1 MAAITSA
8 KSGLWSATD
17 TWVGGVLPANGD
29 TATIAL
35 GHTVTFD
42 SDLSGFADGVTVVAT
57 GHLNCT
63 DAAGTY
69 QLKIKAGTTI
79 SGAGTL
85 TWGSTVFA
93 AKHTLTGGANW
104 YVQGSGGLTMNV
116 IGAEPAIKYALL
128 TGAESAGA
136 TRLEIDT
143 DLTGDIWAV
152 GDTIRINNVNKGLN
166 SEERVIAAIA
176 PTYIDITVGLTGAK
190 IAGTVIALM
199 TRNTKIISVGTS
211 QATVQNFASGKLTI
225 SGGQQI
231 GSAYRYLASCTGA
244 VINGGSS
251 SGNTSSMQDCTT
263 PVINGGTISGNS
275 SYGTSNV
282 PGIIVNGGLIVGVS
296 SAIFNSSLPIIN
308 GGIISGNNNG
318 INTCTAPVVNG
329 GTISGNTH
337 AFTNSALPIVS
348 GGTITGNSVG
358 FNICH
363 GSIITDATFDRNTYD
378 IYQSQFF
385 AHDTQF
391 GLTTENFLYTN
402 LSEYV
407 YSESINHNRVAGALR
422 AWTAGGITTTVA
434 TPLPTGFTR
443 AYQMALASTTVRA
456 HWRKQVLVPAGKT
469 VSITTHLRK
478 DASMMYLPRVWIF
491 LDGDEPFTTPADI
504 LHEFVMTDSTNTWES
519 DTWSYTNSADYDVM
533 LAIRFVGM
541 NATGNVFCQSA
552 ETFGGG
558 ISRSR
563 ITGGM

>member
-1 MAAITSA
+1 MATITSV
-8 KSGLWSATD
+8 KSGAWSDPTVWDA
-17 TWVGGVLPANGD
+17 GVPVDND
-29 TATIAL
+29 TAVIAL

-42 SDLSGFADGVTVVAT
+42 TDLSSFADGVIVTAT
-57 GHLNCT
+57 GLLNCT

-69 QLKIKAGTTI
+69 QLKIKAGSTI

-93 AKHTLTGGANW
+93 AKHTLTGGTDW
-104 YVQGSGGLTMNV
+104 YVQGNGGLTMAV

-152 GDTIRINNVNKGLN
+152 GDTIRINNVNKDNN
-166 SEERVIAAIA
+166 SEERIIAAIA

-211 QATVQNFASGKLTI
+211 QTTVQNFAAGKLTI

-231 GSAYRYLASCTGA
+231 GSARRYLAGCTGA

-251 SGNTSSMQDCTT
+251 SGNLYACSGCTALS
-263 PVINGGTISGNS
+263 IAGGVFSGNS
-275 SYGTSNV
+275 TAFYSCPS
-282 PGIIVNGGLIVGVS
+282 PL
-296 SAIFNSSLPIIN
+296 
-308 GGIISGNNNG
+308 ISGGVFAGN
-318 INTCTAPVVNG
+318 IDNTLYSCSYPIVTG
-329 GTISGNTH
+329 GNFSGNGT
-337 AFTNSALPIVS
+337 ALQSCLAAMIS
-348 GGTITGNSVG
+348 GGTFFGNGLTLLTCYLLAISGGNFSSNAYGLYNCYGAV
-358 FNICH
+358 
-363 GSIITDATFDRNTYD
+363 ITDAVFSANTYD
-378 IYQSQFF
+378 IRESQFF

-391 GLTTENFLYTN
+391 GLTIENYLYTN
-402 LSEYV
+402 FPEHT
-407 YSESINHNRVAGALR
+407 YSESINHNNVAGALR
-422 AWTAGGITTTVA
+422 AWTKGGITTTVA
-434 TPLPTGFTR
+434 APLPVGFTR
-443 AYQMALASTTVRA
+443 AYQMALASATVRA

-478 DASMMYLPRVWIF
+478 DASMTYLPRTWVY

-533 LAIRFVGM
+533 LAVRFVGM
-541 NATGNVFCQSA
+541 NASGNVFCQSS
-552 ETFGGG
+552 ESFGGG
-558 ISRSR
+558 ISRAR